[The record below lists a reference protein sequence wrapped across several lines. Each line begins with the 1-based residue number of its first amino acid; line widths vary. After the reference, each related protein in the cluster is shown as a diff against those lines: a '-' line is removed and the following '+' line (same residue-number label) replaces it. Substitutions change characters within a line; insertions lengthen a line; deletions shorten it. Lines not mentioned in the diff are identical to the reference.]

1 MPVLLSRA
9 RLGTPLAKEAILRA
23 EDTVCRLQISCRL
36 TGHSGCVNTV
46 ALTPEA
52 DRLITGS
59 DDCLIKLWSLSG
71 AELFSY
77 ESGHHGNIFCARL
90 VRGSTVISCAA
101 DGAVRLSELTDGSS
115 SLVLRHRGRAH
126 RLALRGDVALTCG
139 EDGLVNR
146 VDLRAPS
153 AESQTLLRARADGHK
168 MAIYTIAQHPQE
180 PHIFAVAGAS
190 PTVFEFDERM
200 LSESATLA
208 LATARFCPSS
218 LRGSHEHITGIK
230 YDWCGGELLASFND
244 DDAFVFDR
252 SAHAMTSDE
261 TADSSTAAPPADED
275 EEADATAPAEATYRG
290 RYVGH
295 RNQQTVKQI
304 AFYGP
309 RSEWVVSGS
318 DCGHIFFWRASDGKL
333 VNIIEGDTIG
343 AVNCLESRGDM
354 GLLAT
359 SGLENDAKVLWPDRS
374 ERHAIYDDGGRLL
387 RRFERVINRNTRPTG
402 AAASAFDDPALLM
415 QLMNSDEAAGSRS
428 ERRMLLR
435 LLSQLIGRHHA
446 EEDEDEEDAGEE
458 ERDEEDEEPD
468 DDDDGSQEES
478 GNSSFDDGEEEDDG
492 DGGDDDDDD
501 DDDGEEDVDEGG

>member
-90 VRGSTVISCAA
+90 VRDSTVISCAA

-146 VDLRAPS
+146 VDMRAPS
-153 AESQTLLRARADGHK
+153 AEHQTLLRARAGGRK
-168 MAIYTIAQHPQE
+168 MSIYTIGQHPHE

-190 PTVFEFDERM
+190 PTVFELDDRR
-200 LSESATLA
+200 LSESATLP
-208 LATARFCPSS
+208 LERVATARFCPSS

-230 YDWCGGELLASFND
+230 YNWCGSELLASFND

-318 DCGHIFFWRASDGKL
+318 DCGHIFFWRASDGRL

-343 AVNCLESRGDM
+343 AVNCLESRSDL

-359 SGLENDAKVLWPDRS
+359 SGLENDAKLLWPDRS
-374 ERHAIYDDGGRLL
+374 ERHAIYDDRGRLL
-387 RRFERVINRNTRPTG
+387 RRFERVLNRNARRTEG
-402 AAASAFDDPALLM
+402 AATAFEDPALLM
-415 QLMNSDEAAGSRS
+415 QLLNSDEVGSRS
-428 ERRMLLR
+428 ERRVLMR

-446 EEDEDEEDAGEE
+446 EEDEDEE
-458 ERDEEDEEPD
+458 ERDEDEEQQAE
-468 DDDDGSQEES
+468 DGVEEES
-478 GNSSFDDGEEEDDG
+478 GNSSQDDGEEEEDGDDDDGDDGEEED
-492 DGGDDDDDD
+492 
-501 DDDGEEDVDEGG
+501 EDAQ